1 MGSCQ
6 SSLYQDCLSSTDVRY
21 DSSIPSSL
29 LLQDPR
35 WEALTGYFRVDYH
48 NYDPLNGGAERPIPY
63 FYRGSP
69 VVDGPY
75 DRSKMVAFYNHTV
88 TENGEGSRLIMNR
101 YYFRPPAPLDFCS
114 MPSLPPLESYECGV
128 TGYSGFAAIYSALNH
143 ENDGTLSIARATGF
157 YAPGVSS
164 DADEGSLV
172 TLVDDNS
179 FEIAFRIDGVYSTVQ
194 SLVFFDNQTATISA
208 VTTNIP
214 RKAITAA
221 STGKILRLTEQQF
234 LQQIQETNNAY
245 NVPDELRITSPMTS
259 DDVPGLEG
267 TFPSEDEWCGGLID
281 DTSCTISPYQEP
293 EAKMKVGYIA
303 VFVIVGLVVFGVIA
317 LWIHRKMLKRQE
329 KRYKEHFVRGI
340 AKHINVTPTSGQI
353 MSAEMLKKEFD
364 LIDKDGGGTISK
376 EELKKFLNS
385 GKVGSM
391 DDKDFE
397 AMWTVL
403 DVHNTGEIDFVE
415 FTVFLSSCGEEF
427 DAISKEQKQMTKE
440 EKFDYASRRISSVH
454 EKMKLVDIEDPD
466 FNDTGGDG
474 EGKKEGKVEEEKLC
488 DDAAQ

>member
-1 MGSCQ
+1 
-6 SSLYQDCLSSTDVRY
+6 
-21 DSSIPSSL
+21 
-29 LLQDPR
+29 
-35 WEALTGYFRVDYH
+35 
-48 NYDPLNGGAERPIPY
+48 
-63 FYRGSP
+63 
-69 VVDGPY
+69 
-75 DRSKMVAFYNHTV
+75 
-88 TENGEGSRLIMNR
+88 
-101 YYFRPPAPLDFCS
+101 
-114 MPSLPPLESYECGV
+114 
-128 TGYSGFAAIYSALNH
+128 
-143 ENDGTLSIARATGF
+143 
-157 YAPGVSS
+157 
-164 DADEGSLV
+164 
-172 TLVDDNS
+172 
-179 FEIAFRIDGVYSTVQ
+179 
-194 SLVFFDNQTATISA
+194 
-208 VTTNIP
+208 
-214 RKAITAA
+214 
-221 STGKILRLTEQQF
+221 
-234 LQQIQETNNAY
+234 
-245 NVPDELRITSPMTS
+245 MTS

-403 DVHNTGEIDFVE
+403 DVHNTGEIDFV
-415 FTVFLSSCGEEF
+415 VSL
-427 DAISKEQKQMTKE
+427 
-440 EKFDYASRRISSVH
+440 
-454 EKMKLVDIEDPD
+454 
-466 FNDTGGDG
+466 
-474 EGKKEGKVEEEKLC
+474 
-488 DDAAQ
+488 